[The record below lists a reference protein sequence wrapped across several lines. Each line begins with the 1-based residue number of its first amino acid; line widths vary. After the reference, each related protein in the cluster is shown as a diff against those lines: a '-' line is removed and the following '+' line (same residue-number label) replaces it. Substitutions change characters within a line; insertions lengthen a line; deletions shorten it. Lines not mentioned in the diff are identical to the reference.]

1 MERPILPKGLPEDI
15 EDKKAVA
22 QAWFQHLRDTIVASF
37 ETLEDELTGPLSDQE
52 PGRFVQKDWLRDNGE
67 GGGGKMSMMEGR
79 VFEKVGACASRN
91 PKVAFHDAEPKQF
104 HIPSYVHSR
113 LFSRACHT
121 RRMHNSPRKIG
132 LVPAHCHSAA
142 FTGRPGSCFPL
153 RCI

>member
-79 VFEKVGACASRN
+79 VFERSACTPPPSMANSRPSSASRY
-91 PKVAFHDAEPKQF
+91 PVRKKTRASGPPAFRLSPIRS
-104 HIPSYVHSR
+104 IPM
-113 LFSRACHT
+113 C
-121 RRMHNSPRKIG
+121 
-132 LVPAHCHSAA
+132 
-142 FTGRPGSCFPL
+142 RPCT
-153 RCI
+153 